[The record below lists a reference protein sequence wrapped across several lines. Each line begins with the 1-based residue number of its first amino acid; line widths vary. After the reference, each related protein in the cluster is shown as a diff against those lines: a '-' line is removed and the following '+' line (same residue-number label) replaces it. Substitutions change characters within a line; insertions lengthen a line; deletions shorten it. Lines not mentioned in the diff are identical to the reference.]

1 MKLSTRTRLGALAL
15 AAVIG
20 SMAPA
25 AQAATFGVRVVDD
38 AGTPVAGAAVCVGLE
53 GNYKQFGALFTDST
67 GTATVEV
74 PNVPLLV
81 TVSKNRSAGIRMSE
95 PARGF
100 NLIKQVRL
108 IDGVPGPRC
117 RAGSSLAKPGVE
129 QIHIDRVAVREGIY
143 STTINTSVRGNP
155 SHYRVSDNEDFSDA
169 KWRRFTSSITTA
181 DYPEA
186 NILFLQ
192 MRRLEGTAK
201 SWLEA
206 RSNVIE
212 VRMNQLN

>member
-1 MKLSTRTRLGALAL
+1 MKLSTRTRLCAVAL
-15 AAVIG
+15 AAFIG
-20 SMAPA
+20 SLAPS
-25 AQAATFGVRVVDD
+25 AQAAVFGVRVVDD
-38 AGTPVAGAAVCVGLE
+38 TGAPVAGAAVCVGLE
-53 GNYKQFGALFTDST
+53 GNYKQFGAMFTDST
-67 GTATVEV
+67 GTATVDV

-81 TVSKNRSAGIRMSE
+81 TVSKDRTSGIRMSE

-108 IDGVPGPRC
+108 LEGVPGPRC

-129 QIHIDRVAVREGIY
+129 EILIDNVNVREGVY
-143 STTINTSVRGNP
+143 STTLSTSVRGNP
-155 SHYRVSDNEDFSDA
+155 SHYRVSDNEDFSEA
-169 KWRRFTSSITTA
+169 KWRRFSTTITTS

-186 NILFLQ
+186 EILFLQ

-206 RSNVIE
+206 RSNVVE
-212 VRMNQLN
+212 VRMNPLN